1 MLLRLRHMLFL
12 LAGDKIFNSQ
22 SLWYFNFKSVVIYL
36 LFYNYY
42 SS

>member
-1 MLLRLRHMLFL
+1 MLDANYIVQIL
-12 LAGDKIFNSQ
+12 IFITLISIA
-22 SLWYFNFKSVVIYL
+22 IYL